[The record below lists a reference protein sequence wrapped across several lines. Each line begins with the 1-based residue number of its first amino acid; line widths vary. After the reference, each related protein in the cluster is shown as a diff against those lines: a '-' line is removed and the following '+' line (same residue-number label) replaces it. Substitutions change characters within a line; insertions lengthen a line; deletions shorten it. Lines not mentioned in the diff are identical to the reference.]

1 LNAESV
7 PVSLS
12 VKSLNHTPIGIFDS
26 GIGGLPIA
34 QKVRELLPSE
44 DIIYVA
50 DTAFAPY
57 GEKSE
62 AEILQRAIQVV
73 EFLLSKNVKAIVVA
87 CNTATMVAI
96 KTLRERYDVP
106 FIGVEPGVKPAAI
119 QTKTGVIG
127 VLATEK
133 TLSSHAFDA
142 LAKRV
147 AGNVQMEIQPS
158 PKLVHLVENLQ
169 LDFDQAHKAVRE
181 YVEPLMIKGADT
193 IILGCTHFA
202 HLTPV
207 IEQVAGSPVTVI
219 STELAVAKEVQRRLD
234 LEKLLCMATLPAMN
248 RFYTS
253 GDLDLYRK
261 QIAHLWQDVETVG
274 IYQF

>member
-1 LNAESV
+1 MNAESV
-7 PVSLS
+7 PLSLS

-119 QTKTGVIG
+119 HTKTGVIG

-234 LEKLLCMATLPAMN
+234 LEKLLCVATLPAMN

>member
-1 LNAESV
+1 MRNINFSQQ
-7 PVSLS
+7 
-12 VKSLNHTPIGIFDS
+12 PIGIFDS

-62 AEILQRAIQVV
+62 AEILQRAIQVI

-96 KTLRERYDVP
+96 KTLRERYGVP

-119 QTKTGVIG
+119 HTKTGVIG

-234 LEKLLCMATLPAMN
+234 LEKLLCVATLPAMN

>member
-1 LNAESV
+1 MRIF
-7 PVSLS
+7 SLKNTTRS
-12 VKSLNHTPIGIFDS
+12 QQPIGIFDS

-34 QKVRELLPSE
+34 QKINELMPFEPL
-44 DIIYVA
+44 IYVA

-62 AEILQRAIQVV
+62 EQILERAIQVV

-96 KTLRERYDVP
+96 KTLRERYDIP

-119 QTKTGVIG
+119 HTQTGVIG

-147 AGNVQMEIQPS
+147 AGHVDVVIQPS
-158 PKLVHLVENLQ
+158 PQLVRLVESLK
-169 LDFDQAHKAVRE
+169 LDGLEVEQAVAS
-181 YVEPLMIKGADT
+181 YVQPLIQKNADT
-193 IILGCTHFA
+193 IILGCTHFT
-202 HLTPV
+202 HLNPV
-207 IEQVAGSPVTVI
+207 IQHVAGNAVEVI
-219 STELAVAKEVQRRLD
+219 STEYAVAKEVRRRILELGLELNADGDTESIFYSNGDFALFSKQVEVLWGCSQRID
-234 LEKLLCMATLPAMN
+234 P
-248 RFYTS
+248 F
-253 GDLDLYRK
+253 
-261 QIAHLWQDVETVG
+261 
-274 IYQF
+274 

>member
-1 LNAESV
+1 MKNSQ
-7 PVSLS
+7 
-12 VKSLNHTPIGIFDS
+12 PIGVFDS
-26 GIGGLPIA
+26 GVGGLPIA
-34 QKVRELLPSE
+34 QQLRKLLPHE
-44 DIIYVA
+44 DLLYVA

-62 AEILQRAIQVV
+62 AEILERSIVVV
-73 EFLLSKNVKAIVVA
+73 EFLLSQNVKAIVVA

-119 QTKTGVIG
+119 HTQSGVIG

-133 TLSSHAFDA
+133 TLTSHAFDS

-147 AGNVQMEIQPS
+147 AGHVQMEILPS

-169 LDFDQAHKAVRE
+169 LDFAQAGVIVNE
-181 YVEPLMIKGADT
+181 YVQPLIAKGADT

-202 HLTPV
+202 HLAPV
-207 IEQVAGSPVTVI
+207 IRQVAGDQVTVI
-219 STELAVAKEVQRRLD
+219 STELAVAKEAQRRLQGEGLINPNQEPGKERFFSSAD
-234 LEKLLCMATLPAMN
+234 LQWVQQQVKH
-248 RFYTS
+248 F
-253 GDLDLYRK
+253 
-261 QIAHLWQDVETVG
+261 WQQNVVLEA
-274 IYQF
+274 F